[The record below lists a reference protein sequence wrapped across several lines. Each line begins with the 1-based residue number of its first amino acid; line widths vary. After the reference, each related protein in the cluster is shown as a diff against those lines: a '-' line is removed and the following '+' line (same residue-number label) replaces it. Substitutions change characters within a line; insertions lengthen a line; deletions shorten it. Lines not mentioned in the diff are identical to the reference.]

1 MNRVIQSNL
10 LKLAAVFLFFQT
22 LIITL
27 APAVRLRTWDV
38 DLRWSQ
44 WVALVV
50 WALFVW
56 RTHKSI
62 VERLPDADPYLFPAI
77 AFLSGWGLLTVWRLD
92 PADPNLGPGF
102 GPRQALWLG
111 VSTVALLLGLRL
123 PATLEFIRKY
133 KYVLLS
139 GGLLLTALTLL
150 FGTNPAGYG
159 PRLWLGCCGFYFQP
173 SEPLKLLLVAYLAA
187 YLADRLPINL
197 NAFPLIYP
205 TFLLSGIAILL
216 LLFQR
221 DLGTASIFIALYT
234 IIIYLATGRR
244 RTLLIS
250 AAMLVFMGVAGYY
263 LVDII
268 RIRIDSW
275 LDPWSDPGGG
285 SYQIIQSILAI
296 ANGGLD
302 GRGPGLGSPALVPVA
317 ISDFI
322 FAAIAEETGL
332 IGTVGLIAIFGL
344 VLIRGLR
351 IALRAPNIFRRLL
364 AAGVT
369 AYLGVQA
376 LLIIGGNLRLLPLTG
391 VTLPFVSYGGSS
403 LLTSFIALLILLLI
417 SNHLDEEPAPLL
429 KPQPYFALGVFLSLG
444 LFVAALAN
452 GWWAVVRG
460 PDLLT
465 RPDNPR
471 RIIEDRYVPRGR
483 LFDRTN
489 GLINATEGQTGTFTR
504 VYQYPDLAP
513 VTGYNHPI
521 YGQSG
526 IEASMDE
533 YLRGL
538 RGNPAATIWWN
549 HLLYGMSPN
558 GLDVRLSLDLY
569 LQYRADELMTDHH
582 GAVLLLNAQS
592 GEIFVMASHP
602 TFNPGNLDEI
612 GAGLNRD
619 PDKPLI
625 NRATQGLYPTGTMI
639 EPFEQA
645 LAGRPNKTLN
655 QGELQ
660 KVYEAFGFNRAPV
673 LRMQVAEPV
682 FDTGEKD
689 LHVSPLQVALASAAL
704 SNHGTV
710 PAPRIATAVNTPND
724 GWVVLPA
731 LGTPFEAIPASAAD
745 ETAQSMLVDGES
757 YWAQL
762 GHAESDESAVTWF
775 IAGTPPNWQASPL
788 VVVVLLEENNA
799 QLAQRIGQELL
810 IDAMNP

>member
-1 MNRVIQSNL
+1 MNRVTQGNL
-10 LKLAAVFLFFQT
+10 LKLAAAFLFLQA

-27 APAVRLRTWDV
+27 APAVRARTGDVDYRWSHWIAVFVWGLFVLRTH
-38 DLRWSQ
+38 Q
-44 WVALVV
+44 
-50 WALFVW
+50 
-56 RTHKSI
+56 SI
-62 VERLPDADPYLFPAI
+62 IRQLPDSDPYLFPMT

-92 PADPNLGPGF
+92 PSF
-102 GPRQALWLG
+102 GTRQAIWLV
-111 VSTVALLLGLRL
+111 VSLLVFLFGLGL
-123 PATLEFIRKY
+123 PSTLDFLRKY
-133 KYVLLS
+133 KYLLLS
-139 GGLLLTALTLL
+139 SGLLLTALTLI
-150 FGTNPAGYG
+150 FGTNPIGYG
-159 PRLWLGCCGFYFQP
+159 PRLWLGCCGLYFQP

-187 YLADRLPINL
+187 YLSDRIPIRL
-197 NAFPLIYP
+197 NTIPLIYP

-221 DLGTASIFIALYT
+221 DLGTASIFVALYT
-234 IIIYLATGRR
+234 IVIYLATGRR
-244 RTLLIS
+244 RTVLIS
-250 AAMLVFMGVAGYY
+250 TVILVLMGIAGYY

-268 RIRIDSW
+268 RARIDSW
-275 LDPWSDPGGG
+275 ANPWIDPEGG

-332 IGTVGLIAIFGL
+332 IGTVGLIAIFGIL
-344 VLIRGLR
+344 LIRGLR
-351 IALRAPNIFRRLL
+351 AAIFAPDIFRRLL

-391 VTLPFVSYGGSS
+391 VTLPFISYGGSS
-403 LLTSFIALLILLLI
+403 LLTSFVALLILLLI
-417 SNHLDEEPAPLL
+417 SNHLDEEPAPLP
-429 KPQPYFALGVFLSLG
+429 KPQPYYALGIFLSLG
-444 LFVAALAN
+444 LFIAALSN

-471 RIIEDRYVPRGR
+471 RIIEDRYVPRGE
-483 LFDRTN
+483 LLDRSN
-489 GLINATEGQTGTFTR
+489 AIINDTQGTTGNYSR

-526 IEASMDE
+526 LEATLDE

-538 RGNPAATIWWN
+538 RGNPAASIWWN
-549 HLLYGMSPN
+549 HLLYGMSPD
-558 GLDVRLSLDLY
+558 GLDVRLSLDLV
-569 LQYRADELMTDHH
+569 LQTRADELMKDQR
-582 GAVLLLNAQS
+582 GALVLLNAQS

-602 TFNPGNLDEI
+602 TFDPAD
-612 GAGLNRD
+612 LNELGMPLNKD

-625 NRATQGLYPTGTMI
+625 NRAAQGLYPLGTLV
-639 EPFEQA
+639 EPFAQIITGRDDKTVT
-645 LAGRPNKTLN
+645 LA
-655 QGELQ
+655 ELQ
-660 KVYEAFGFNRAPV
+660 TLYQTFSFNQAPL
-673 LRMQVAEPV
+673 LRMPVAEPV
-682 FDTGEKD
+682 SSAETQD

-704 SNHGTV
+704 SNHGSI

-731 LGTPFEAIPASAAD
+731 LGISFEAIGASAAN
-745 ETAQSMLVDGES
+745 EAAGSLIVAGES
-757 YWAQL
+757 YWAHV
-762 GHAESDESAVTWF
+762 GEAESDESPVTWF

-788 VVVVLLEENNA
+788 VVVVLLEEHNPR
-799 QLAQRIGQELL
+799 LAQNIGRELL
-810 IDAMNP
+810 AAAMNP